1 MVPPGES
8 YRAAGS
14 FDVRS
19 VLASLILGVTAAVL
33 SAGAIWLWE
42 ISPVPTLL
50 ILTPLFQGF
59 AVGWVMA
66 MLVTRLKIR
75 NPVLVGGIGFLC
87 GLLSVFL
94 VHYGHH
100 RHILSQIAQSQ
111 REHLRGD
118 QSLSEDTRREYL
130 AELDADPDGMA
141 NRALIQNTGHGGVL
155 GSLLV
160 RNEIGV
166 TIKRAKVTGWFLW
179 GVWGVEALIV
189 SGIACLAAS
198 TAASRTFC
206 EECELWCEE
215 HAQFQVPASQASE
228 LAEAIRSNVP
238 NSVAAIREKPNPAS
252 EEGDATLLL
261 HSCPRCDLSFAEI
274 RLRVPKGKDLKETT
288 LLESARVSPEMVE
301 VCRRPNPSDANNSS
315 ACDAAGSAGT
325 SGN

>member
-1 MVPPGES
+1 MVPLGES
-8 YRAAGS
+8 YRAAGT

-19 VLASLILGVTAAVL
+19 LLASLVLGVTAAVL

-75 NPVLVGGIGFLC
+75 NPVLVGAIGFLC
-87 GLLSVFL
+87 GLLSVVL

-100 RHILSQIAQSQ
+100 RHILTQIAQSQ
-111 REHLRGD
+111 REHVRGD
-118 QSLSEDTRREYL
+118 QSLSEQTRREYL
-130 AELDADPDGMA
+130 AELDADPDAMA
-141 NRALIQNTGHGGVL
+141 NRALIHNTGHGGIV

-215 HAQFQVPASQASE
+215 RTLFHVPASQASE
-228 LAEAIRSNVP
+228 LAEAIRSNSP
-238 NSVAAIREKPNPAS
+238 TAVAVIRAKPSAVA

-261 HSCPRCDLSFAEI
+261 HSCPRCDLSFAEV

-301 VCRRPNPSDANNSS
+301 VCRRPSPPDAEKSALQAKEPPERTSD
-315 ACDAAGSAGT
+315 
-325 SGN
+325 